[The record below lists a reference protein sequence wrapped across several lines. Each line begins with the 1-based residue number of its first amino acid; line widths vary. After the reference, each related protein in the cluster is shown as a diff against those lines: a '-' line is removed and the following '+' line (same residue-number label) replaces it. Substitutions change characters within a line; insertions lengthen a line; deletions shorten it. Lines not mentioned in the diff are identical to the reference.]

1 MPPNLFQSKLLF
13 PDACWRPD
21 IISGAL
27 FLYFHKETI
36 TFPLHPSV
44 STFLTRADPFDFFSF
59 AESRAP
65 SWLPKLATFR
75 EIWNQ
80 YRMSLQKTSEIL
92 KPLRGNSFKTIML
105 SYDRGKHGWESAE
118 DIIASSSL
126 PFSEIAKL
134 IDPYSAADELFS
146 HFFSGNSLRFM
157 RHTGQM
163 RNCEF
168 WLLSKR
174 GLKGLSLVMLIGRH
188 FTNTQTSYSA
198 RRNWIKSSRP
208 LTCFDFH
215 FYRLS
220 LRCSSVM
227 HIW

>member
-44 STFLTRADPFDFFSF
+44 STFLTRAD
-59 AESRAP
+59 RAP

-146 HFFSGNSLRFM
+146 HFFFG
-157 RHTGQM
+157 
-163 RNCEF
+163 
-168 WLLSKR
+168 K
-174 GLKGLSLVMLIGRH
+174 
-188 FTNTQTSYSA
+188 
-198 RRNWIKSSRP
+198 
-208 LTCFDFH
+208 
-215 FYRLS
+215 
-220 LRCSSVM
+220 
-227 HIW
+227 